1 MAERAGTAQSVVA
14 RVEAGITDPGSETLN
29 RLAAAA
35 GYAIRC
41 ELVPKLIA
49 MQRSEQLAYTA
60 AAPLHLIYIVFKPLL
75 FILERI
81 WIGAPPPGS
90 IVYLDSAIEE
100 D

>member
-41 ELVPKLIA
+41 ELVPKLILHSH
-49 MQRSEQLAYTA
+49 MMDDVDRILSLTPEERLDEVRNVSRFQA
-60 AAPLHLIYIVFKPLL
+60 AV
-75 FILERI
+75 RR
-81 WIGAPPPGS
+81 
-90 IVYLDSAIEE
+90 V
-100 D
+100 